1 MDKFFYPGKG
11 AVLFMLCE
19 IYIESLGCYVFY
31 LRGVV
36 WLFKEKVLV
45 KIKFIQL
52 ECLCE
57 IKLHMFTKYPLHILQ
72 GKNGSQS

>member
-36 WLFKEKVLV
+36 WLFKEKSVGEDQIYSTRVLV
-45 KIKFIQL
+45 
-52 ECLCE
+52 
-57 IKLHMFTKYPLHILQ
+57 
-72 GKNGSQS
+72 